1 MLSKP
6 ILSKR
11 WNIPITKLTWVS
23 FNAQNVHGL
32 IIVLLSTIISS
43 LEYTN
48 ICDKITMIDE

>member
-32 IIVLLSTIISS
+32 NIVLLSTIISS

>member
-1 MLSKP
+1 MFSKP

-32 IIVLLSTIISS
+32 TIVLLSTVISS
-43 LEYTN
+43 LEYKK
-48 ICDKITMIDE
+48 ICDKITMIDD